1 MRVGLPA
8 SHLDSDSRPPRF
20 DSWTRSWAGET
31 QPRRPSRRVNR
42 TGAPGPFA
50 MRFDGVTRWESCSPP
65 SAHPGTFGASRLG
78 GETEDAPDPNPGA
91 LDGRESSSLSRGTH
105 HPAPPASPWKGQPRD
120 GGGTCLENR
129 LPLTGRRSSTLLLSA
144 HTNTPPS
151 SSGRGH
157 RSFTA
162 GTRVRIPLGGRLTER
177 GWRKSV
183 SPGLIRQ
190 VSPAASAGPAP
201 NAHARCRPALIRPGR
216 GVQLP
221 GEQRNALVAQR
232 IRQRPSTPTSAGS
245 TPAGGTVGDQG
256 SAAHMDTVT
265 TERGARP

>member
-1 MRVGLPA
+1 MMRRGDPLGIVFSALRARTPA
-8 SHLDSDSRPPRF
+8 RSGRP
-20 DSWTRSWAGET
+20 
-31 QPRRPSRRVNR
+31 
-42 TGAPGPFA
+42 
-50 MRFDGVTRWESCSPP
+50 
-65 SAHPGTFGASRLG
+65 RLG
-78 GETEDAPDPNPGA
+78 GGTEDAPVPNTGA

-105 HPAPPASPWKGQPRD
+105 HPASPSTTMERPAERWRRHLFRKQAALD
-120 GGGTCLENR
+120 
-129 LPLTGRRSSTLLLSA
+129 GRRSSTLLLSA
-144 HTNTPPS
+144 CTTTPPS

-201 NAHARCRPALIRPGR
+201 NAHARSRPALIRPGR

-221 GEQRNALVAQR
+221 GEQHM
-232 IRQRPSTPTSAGS
+232 PSWPNGYGS
-245 TPAGGTVGDQG
+245 GLLRRRVQVRLLPGAPWAT
-256 SAAHMDTVT
+256 
-265 TERGARP
+265 RARPRTWTPPPREESWP

>member
-1 MRVGLPA
+1 MRI
-8 SHLDSDSRPPRF
+8 
-20 DSWTRSWAGET
+20 
-31 QPRRPSRRVNR
+31 
-42 TGAPGPFA
+42 
-50 MRFDGVTRWESCSPP
+50 DGVTRWESCSPP
-65 SAHPGTFGASRLG
+65 SAHAPRHVRVVHASVAKRHTRQHQVLVPSTG
-78 GETEDAPDPNPGA
+78 VRVRVSPEART
-91 LDGRESSSLSRGTH
+91 T
-105 HPAPPASPWKGQPRD
+105 PAPPWKGQPRD

-162 GTRVRIPLGGRLTER
+162 GTRVRIPLGGRLFER

-201 NAHARCRPALIRPGR
+201 NAHARSRPALIRPGR

-221 GEQRNALVAQR
+221 GEQRTPSWPNGYGSGLLRRRVQVRLLPGAPWV
-232 IRQRPSTPTSAGS
+232 IR
-245 TPAGGTVGDQG
+245 
-256 SAAHMDTVT
+256 
-265 TERGARP
+265 ARPRTWTPSPPREELRP